1 MMSNFFKIALRHLLR
16 DKVFTSINLAGLTL
30 GMTCALFAILFVR
43 DKMSYDQ
50 FHLNANRLYR
60 LNTIITKA
68 SDGTQHILGTTGQVQ
83 GPAFKAAIPE
93 IKNYVRILGSSGSY
107 CLWPASISSIW
118 ILRALWKDQKKIG
131 VRKIIGG
138 SRKNIILQFMTE
150 AALFFATAYLLAIF
164 LSKLLLP
171 LFNLLSG
178 KNISLSISEDASFF
192 IAGLSLLI
200 VCAVIAGLW

>member
-30 GMTCALFAILFVR
+30 GMTC
-43 DKMSYDQ
+43 
-50 FHLNANRLYR
+50 
-60 LNTIITKA
+60 
-68 SDGTQHILGTTGQVQ
+68 
-83 GPAFKAAIPE
+83 E